1 MYSVNWIEKNLG
13 ITRKAIIYYEK
24 QGLIPKNSRNP
35 INDYRDYD
43 ERGINRIWAVKT
55 LLKIGFTA
63 KEVKKII
70 YERGNNFYEQLSKK
84 IKKLEKNLTETIKYY
99 ELAKTIKL
107 TGNIP
112 TINDFG
118 SIKFDDFIEYT
129 YKNFNFNNFKILSY
143 ANQINDKIQ
152 NNDMALLSDK
162 HVEKFEA
169 ILNDRCS
176 HVIGAYLMSL
186 SKLSMLKY
194 SDKPVQEIVDLIYI
208 EFNKLWQQE
217 EGHDLAKGRFAEHF
231 ASGFVGDGDMAK
243 ANKLLYGEKECEF
256 IADALLYFGKCDSSN
271 KL

>member
-43 ERGINRIWAVKT
+43 ERGINRIWAIKT

-63 KEVKKII
+63 KEVKKITD
-70 YERGNNFYEQLSKK
+70 ERGNSFYEQLSKK
-84 IKKLEKNLTETIKYY
+84 IEKLENNLIETKKYY

-118 SIKFDDFIEYT
+118 SINFDDFIEYT
-129 YKNFNFNNFKILSY
+129 YENFNFNNFEILSY
-143 ANQINDKIQ
+143 ANQINGKIQ
-152 NNDMALLSDK
+152 NDDMSFCSDE
-162 HVEKFEA
+162 HIEEFEA
-169 ILNDRCS
+169 ILKDRCS

-194 SDKPVQEIVDLIYI
+194 SDKAVQEIVNLIYI
-208 EFNKLWQQE
+208 EFNALCQQKIAQDYTKD
-217 EGHDLAKGRFAEHF
+217 GFAKHF
-231 ASGFVGDGDMAK
+231 ASGFVGDGDIAK
-243 ANKLLYGEKECEF
+243 TNKKSYGEKECEF
-256 IADALLYFGKCDSSN
+256 IADALLYFGKCESSN